1 MPREE
6 RSARHRVL
14 IIDDEESTRLLLARY
29 LSKDLKIEAQL
40 AGTCEQALRFAG
52 DYAYDAILL
61 DLLMP
66 GIGGLEAIDRI
77 LAMKDITPESKGPE
91 EFNRQRRFYANGMGG
106 LPIIGDADHVAKSLA
121 DLSNAG
127 LTGIGISFINY
138 LDELPFFR
146 DEVLPRLERLGVR
159 EPIRTTLTSF
169 DRGTP

>member
-29 LSKDLKIEAQL
+29 LSKDLRIEAQL

-66 GIGGLEAIDRI
+66 GIGGFELLQEIRR
-77 LAMKDITPESKGPE
+77 TPLNAATPVVIISVVSERETIERCMAAGANAYHVKPL
-91 EFNRQRRFYANGMGG
+91 RRAE
-106 LPIIGDADHVAKSLA
+106 IVATVKSLTESHGRHPH
-121 DLSNAG
+121 LQ
-127 LTGIGISFINY
+127 
-138 LDELPFFR
+138 R
-146 DEVLPRLERLGVR
+146 
-159 EPIRTTLTSF
+159 
-169 DRGTP
+169 

>member
-66 GIGGLEAIDRI
+66 GIGGLEVLREIRSAAPNAATPVLVISVVSDPETIERC
-77 LAMKDITPESKGPE
+77 LAAGASAYHVKPV
-91 EFNRQRRFYANGMGG
+91 RRAE
-106 LPIIGDADHVAKSLA
+106 IVASVQKQLA
-121 DLSNAG
+121 SRRKP
-127 LTGIGISFINY
+127 S
-138 LDELPFFR
+138 R
-146 DEVLPRLERLGVR
+146 
-159 EPIRTTLTSF
+159 
-169 DRGTP
+169 

>member
-40 AGTCEQALRFAG
+40 AGTCEQALRLAG

-66 GIGGLEAIDRI
+66 GIGGFELLQEIRS
-77 LAMKDITPESKGPE
+77 TPLNAATPVVIISVVSERETIERCMAAGANAYHVKPL
-91 EFNRQRRFYANGMGG
+91 RRAE
-106 LPIIGDADHVAKSLA
+106 IVATVKSLTE
-121 DLSNAG
+121 SHG
-127 LTGIGISFINY
+127 RH
-138 LDELPFFR
+138 PHPQR
-146 DEVLPRLERLGVR
+146 
-159 EPIRTTLTSF
+159 
-169 DRGTP
+169 